1 MEDNSIIK
9 EIKCP
14 NCGNNKSI
22 VKRGLNNTIEYGT
35 CTVCGKI
42 TYNMSL
48 AGTKQFGV
56 PLIRCPYCN
65 STNTK
70 KISEMSKAASVAVF
84 GVFAM
89 GKVSKQWHC
98 NNCKSDF

>member
-1 MEDNSIIK
+1 MDIIKAKCPRCGNEDSYQKFTDNSEFGECTKCGWMTYHKWIGTPPTTIK
-9 EIKCP
+9 TVE
-14 NCGNNKSI
+14 
-22 VKRGLNNTIEYGT
+22 VK
-35 CTVCGKI
+35 
-42 TYNMSL
+42 
-48 AGTKQFGV
+48 
-56 PLIRCPYCN
+56 CPYCN